1 MMRFA
6 AVVLPVSVAADGCL
20 SFWKASADGDA
31 KACAE
36 ATDPPTQSGGLLGD
50 SSNDVSTA
58 VGTMGWTGAEECVED
73 LYSATWPKNTVSAL
87 GMTVTSAHS
96 SAGYVTGCPDACEK
110 RYAKIGCTG
119 GKGKITY
126 GFTDKACTTQA
137 TMGKG
142 ASPES
147 ADGAC
152 TMVSSDFPAV
162 SLTAD
167 RNKSSIKFD
176 CSTKCNSAVS
186 VKGEGDIGSGA
197 TLQYATVGALCAV
210 FLSMI

>member
-20 SFWKASADGDA
+20 SFWKASDEGDA
-31 KACAE
+31 KACKE
-36 ATDPPTQSGGLLGD
+36 ATDPPIVSGGLFGD
-50 SSNDVSTA
+50 MSTDVSTA

-73 LYSATWPKNTVSAL
+73 LYSATWPTETVKAL
-87 GMTVTSAHS
+87 GATATSPHFN
-96 SAGYVTGCPDACEK
+96 AGLVTGCPDTCEK

-119 GKGKITY
+119 GKGKITF
-126 GFTDKACTTQA
+126 GFTDAACTTEA
-137 TMGKG
+137 TTGKG

-152 TMVSSDFPAV
+152 TMVSSDFPV
-162 SLTAD
+162 VNLTAD